1 MIILMN
7 FYWNKENTTKA
18 MNNFVLYKKRKNL
31 NIYEL
36 YYKIKKIFS
45 MK

>member
-18 MNNFVLYKKRKNL
+18 MNNFLFY
-31 NIYEL
+31 
-36 YYKIKKIFS
+36 IKKEKILT
-45 MK
+45 

>member
-1 MIILMN
+1 
-7 FYWNKENTTKA
+7 

-36 YYKIKKIFS
+36 YYKIKNIYYEINLLILLFNTNCIK
-45 MK
+45 

>member
-18 MNNFVLYKKRKNL
+18 MNNFVLYKKRKNH

>member
-7 FYWNKENTTKA
+7 YYWNKENTTKA

-36 YYKIKKIFS
+36 YYKIKNIFIVR
-45 MK
+45 

>member
-31 NIYEL
+31 DINQL
-36 YYKIKKIFS
+36 YDKIKYLFI

>member
-18 MNNFVLYKKRKNL
+18 MNNFVLYKK
-31 NIYEL
+31 
-36 YYKIKKIFS
+36 KKS
-45 MK
+45 